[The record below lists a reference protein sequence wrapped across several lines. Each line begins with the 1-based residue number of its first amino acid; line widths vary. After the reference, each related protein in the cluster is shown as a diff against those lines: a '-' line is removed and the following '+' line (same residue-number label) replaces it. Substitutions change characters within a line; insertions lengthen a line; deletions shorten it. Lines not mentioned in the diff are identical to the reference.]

1 MTVELE
7 EIQRFLSSY
16 TPFTELDSATLE
28 SLPGRMDIIYARRG
42 DVIFS
47 AGEKNHHLHVIRSGA
62 IDVLDADGVLLD
74 RREAG
79 RAFGYSTLPDESDSI
94 YTMVAVEDSLL
105 LRLPREAFLEVAEA
119 NPLFGSHFATQSAR
133 IRAAANKLRDTSSA
147 DVLRTLLKEFM
158 ITPPA
163 QIDPE
168 ETIQAAAARMQQQN
182 VSSLLIAPEARL
194 QGIITDRDLRKLV
207 AVGGD
212 IQRPVQAIM
221 TPNPIT
227 ATPESLAFEAM
238 LMMAE
243 RGIHHLPVVDNGNL
257 VGIVASADIMRLLR
271 HDPIYLTAD
280 LSRRNTPEELGQV
293 YSSAADVAVRF
304 IERGASAE
312 EVTALLTVAADA
324 LARRLLQLG
333 EEKFGPAPV
342 PYCFVVVGSQGRRGM
357 GLASD
362 QDNCLVLSD
371 SYDDAEHGEYFAQLT
386 EFVCRGLDT
395 AGQVLCPGD
404 MMAMNPSWRMTV
416 SEWISTFRTWITAP
430 EPDALLHAQ
439 TFFDFRGIYGSLELA
454 EEVHAAAVEM
464 ATNAGRMHAH
474 LAALAAR
481 REPPLGFFR
490 GFVLDRS
497 GEYAHTLD
505 VKKGGI
511 AAVVQMARL
520 FALASGAPEVGTI
533 ARLQAARGKA
543 VSEQGASDLIDAYE
557 FLFTMTLRWQAEQ
570 IRAGHKASYHVDPGQ
585 LGKLDR
591 EHLRDA
597 FQIIKSMQTALA
609 TKFPVRSI

>member
-7 EIQRFLSSY
+7 EIQNFLSNHMPYS
-16 TPFTELDSATLE
+16 ELDSATLRT
-28 SLPGRMDIIYARRG
+28 LPGRMDMIYVRRG
-42 DVIFS
+42 DLIFQVGDS
-47 AGEKNHHLHVIRSGA
+47 NNYCHIIRSGA
-62 IDVLDADGVLLD
+62 VDVLDTDGVLLD

-79 RAFGYSTLPDESDSI
+79 RSFGYSTLKDNTASL
-94 YTMVAVEDSLL
+94 YTMLAVEDSLL
-105 LRLPREAFLEVAEA
+105 LRIPREVYLELAAA
-119 NPLFGSHFATQSAR
+119 NPILDSYFSTQSAR
-133 IRAAANKLRDTSSA
+133 IRQAASKLRDSSSA
-147 DVLRTLLKEFM
+147 DVLRTKLGEFM
-158 ITPPA
+158 ITDPA
-163 QIDPE
+163 QIDPN
-168 ETIQAAAARMQQQN
+168 ETIQAAAARMQEVN
-182 VSSLLIAPEARL
+182 VSSLLIAPNFEL

-207 AVGGD
+207 AAGGSID
-212 IQRPVQAIM
+212 RPVSAIM
-221 TPNPIT
+221 TPNPIF
-227 ATPESLAFEAM
+227 ATPDTLAFEAM

-243 RGIHHLPVVDNGNL
+243 RGIHHLPVVDNAKI
-257 VGIVASADIMRLLR
+257 VGVIASADIMRLLR

-280 LSRRNTPEELGQV
+280 LSRRNSPEELQQV
-293 YSSAADVAVRF
+293 YSNAADVAVRF

-324 LARRLLQLG
+324 LARRLLKLG
-333 EEKFGPAPV
+333 EEKFGAPPV

-371 SYDDAEHGEYFAQLT
+371 SYDPNQHAEYFENLT
-386 EFVCRGLDT
+386 RYVCEGLDK

-404 MMAMNPSWRMTV
+404 MMAMTPQWRMTV

-430 EPDALLHAQ
+430 EPDALLHSQ

-454 EEVHAAAVEM
+454 EQVHAAAVEM
-464 ATNAGRMHAH
+464 ANGAGRMHAH
-474 LAALAAR
+474 LAALASR

-497 GEYAHTLD
+497 GEYANTLD

-520 FALASGAPEVGTI
+520 YALAAGVSEVGTI
-533 ARLQAARGKA
+533 ARLQAAAGNG
-543 VSEQGASDLIDAYE
+543 VSEQGASDLVDAYE
-557 FLFTMTLRWQAEQ
+557 FLFTMSLRWQADQ
-570 IRAGHKASYHVDPGQ
+570 IRAGEKASYHVDPA
-585 LGKLDR
+585 KLSKMER

-597 FQIIKSMQTALA
+597 FQVIKSMQTALA

>member
-7 EIQRFLSSY
+7 EIQNFLSSHMPY
-16 TPFTELDSATLE
+16 SELASATLG
-28 SLPGRMDIIYARRG
+28 SLPGRMDMIYARRG
-42 DVIFS
+42 EFIFQVGDS
-47 AGEKNHHLHVIRSGA
+47 NDYCHVIRSGA
-62 IDVLDADGVLLD
+62 VDVLDSEGVLLD

-79 RAFGYSTLPDESDSI
+79 RSFGYSTLKANTTSLYS
-94 YTMVAVEDSLL
+94 MLAVEDTLL
-105 LRLPREAFLEVAEA
+105 LRIPREVYLELAAA
-119 NPLFGSHFATQSAR
+119 NPILDSHFSTQSAR
-133 IRAAANKLRDTSSA
+133 MRAAAAKLRDTSSA
-147 DVLRTLLKEFM
+147 DVLRTPLRDFM
-158 ITPPA
+158 IPKPA
-163 QIDPE
+163 QIDPDRS
-168 ETIQAAAARMQQQN
+168 IQEAAAHMQQAN
-182 VSSLLIAPEARL
+182 VSSLLIAPGGQL

-207 AVGGD
+207 ALGGD
-212 IQRPVQAIM
+212 YQRPVSAIM
-221 TPNPIT
+221 TANPIF
-227 ATPESLAFEAM
+227 ASPDSLAFEAM
-238 LMMAE
+238 LIMAE
-243 RGIHHLPVVDNGNL
+243 RGIHHLPVVDNGQL
-257 VGIVASADIMRLLR
+257 VGVIASADIMRLLR

-280 LSRRNTPEELGQV
+280 LSRRNTPEELRQV
-293 YSSAADVAVRF
+293 YSNAADVAVRF

-312 EVTALLTVAADA
+312 EVTALLTVAADS

-333 EEKFGPAPV
+333 EQKFGAPPV

-371 SYDDAEHGEYFAQLT
+371 SYDEAQHGEYFAQLT
-386 EFVCRGLDT
+386 AFVCEGLDH
-395 AGQVLCPGD
+395 AGQALCPGE
-404 MMAMNPSWRMTV
+404 MMAMTPSWRMTV
-416 SEWISTFRTWITAP
+416 SEWIATFRTWITAP

-439 TFFDFRGIYGSLELA
+439 TFFDFRGIYGAQELA

-464 ATNAGRMHAH
+464 AQNAGRMHAH

-520 FALASGAPEVGTI
+520 YALASGATEVGTI
-533 ARLQAARGKA
+533 ARLQAAGGKA

-557 FLFTMTLRWQAEQ
+557 FLFTMSLRWQADQ
-570 IRAGHKASYHVDPGQ
+570 IRSGAKASYHVDPAQ
-585 LGKLDR
+585 LSKMDR

-597 FQIIKSMQTALA
+597 FQIIKSMQNALS